1 MSQSSAVEAATAE
14 PGNRIAIAG
23 IGVALLVVA
32 IKMVAYWTTG
42 SLALYSDALEGF
54 VNVATAIAAAF
65 ALHMA
70 RRPADTR
77 HQYGHEK
84 AEYFAAVL
92 EGVLILVAAFLIL
105 RDAIAALQT
114 PVALVKPWLGLAISS
129 VATAINAA
137 WGWFLIQRGADLRSP
152 ALVADGWHLW
162 TDVVTSLAVVVGLVL
177 AIVTGWTRL
186 DALLAGAV
194 ALYIVWAGWRIIRT
208 TMSSLMDEALTT
220 EVQRRIHAV
229 ISEKGSGAIEAHD
242 IRTRIA
248 GRASYIE
255 FHLVVPGE
263 MSVARSHQICDRL
276 EAALMEAVPGASVL
290 IHVEPHLKAK
300 GDLSGTNAV
309 II

>member
-1 MSQSSAVEAATAE
+1 MPTSARAE
-14 PGNRIAIAG
+14 PSHRIAIAG

-32 IKMVAYWTTG
+32 IKIYAYWTTG
-42 SLALYSDALEGF
+42 SLALYSDALEGL
-54 VNVATAIAAAF
+54 VNVATAIAAAI
-65 ALHMA
+65 AIQMA

-105 RDAIAALQT
+105 RDAVAALQA
-114 PVALVKPWLGLAISS
+114 PQALVKPWMGLAISS

-137 WGWFLIQRGADLRSP
+137 WGGLLIRRGADLRSP
-152 ALVADGWHLW
+152 ALTADGWHLW
-162 TDVVTSLAVVVGLVL
+162 TDVVTSVGVLAGLVL
-177 AIVTGWTRL
+177 ATVTGWHSL
-186 DALLAGAV
+186 DAILALFV

-208 TMSSLMDEALTT
+208 TMSSLMDEALAT

-242 IRTRIA
+242 IRTRCA
-248 GRASYIE
+248 GQASYIE

-276 EAALMEAVPGASVL
+276 EVALMEAVPGARVL
-290 IHVEPHLKAK
+290 IHVEPHAKAK